1 MDLRRS
7 TEMSLLAGRDFAGK
21 QDPYVALRTAE
32 LVAMAQAATAAGEEA
47 TLAVPWSCIELEG
60 AAALGRVLRGNA
72 AITSVNLSANALG
85 DGGALALAAAVRGSR
100 SALRALNL
108 SSNKIGDSGAAAVA
122 SLLAACPLEELTLS
136 GNAIG
141 DLGANSLA
149 QAVQASATIQ
159 RLFLGDNNIGDA
171 GADSL
176 ADALAARP
184 KQIAVLW
191 LGHQRPPLDPPP
203 MPVEAPPERL
213 EGAVAAMERRIE
225 QELARKE
232 TWPSTSAYGNK
243 LAEARESSL
252 SSAARLEAA
261 SMELRARLDTATQAA
276 PAAGASAEG
285 ADGGGTGRLAELNAS
300 NEALQ
305 GRVDFAKQRLAAL
318 ERASGKQI
326 DELLSTAGG
335 GGGAPVAA
343 ARRPAAVVG
352 HGPKGHSFLRSTGVP
367 GAAYT
372 AEWNKLDGSV
382 DPKPPEVDV
391 KPPEEPAPREGPSIV
406 EGSLIT
412 STIPTTG
419 AWP

>member
-21 QDPYVALRTAE
+21 KDPYVALRTAE

-72 AITSVNLSANALG
+72 AITSVNLSMNALG
-85 DGGALALAAAVRGSR
+85 DGGALALAAAVRGPR

-122 SLLAACPLEELTLS
+122 SLLAACPLDELTLS

-159 RLFLGDNNIGDA
+159 RLYLGDNNIGDA

-203 MPVEAPPERL
+203 VPVEAPPERL

-261 SMELRARLDTATQAA
+261 SMELRARLDTATQPTRAA
-276 PAAGASAEG
+276 SASAEG
-285 ADGGGTGRLAELNAS
+285 ADGGGRLAELNAS
-300 NEALQ
+300 NAALQ
-305 GRVDFAKQRLAAL
+305 GRVDAAKQRLAAL

-335 GGGAPVAA
+335 GGAPVAA
-343 ARRPAAVVG
+343 ARRPTAGVG

>member
-21 QDPYVALRTAE
+21 KDPYVALRTAE

-72 AITSVNLSANALG
+72 TITSVNLSMNALG
-85 DGGALALAAAVRGSR
+85 DGGALALAAAVRGPR

-159 RLFLGDNNIGDA
+159 RLYLGDNNIGDA

-203 MPVEAPPERL
+203 IPVEAPPERL

-232 TWPSTSAYGNK
+232 TWTSTSAYGNK

-261 SMELRARLDTATQAA
+261 SMELRARLDTATQPTRAA
-276 PAAGASAEG
+276 SASAEG
-285 ADGGGTGRLAELNAS
+285 ADGGGRLAELNAS
-300 NEALQ
+300 NAALQ
-305 GRVDFAKQRLAAL
+305 GRVDAAKQRLAAL

-335 GGGAPVAA
+335 GGAPVAA
-343 ARRPAAVVG
+343 ARRPTAGVG

>member
-1 MDLRRS
+1 MKPIPKLSTMAWHSASTGAQYFS
-7 TEMSLLAGRDFAGK
+7 TESSTSVAPESQASWTSWKSPPATVTFVPGGWTR
-21 QDPYVALRTAE
+21 ALRSKPSFQT
-32 LVAMAQAATAAGEEA
+32 VSGEM
-47 TLAVPWSCIELEG
+47 
-60 AAALGRVLRGNA
+60 LGTCRARF
-72 AITSVNLSANALG
+72 
-85 DGGALALAAAVRGSR
+85 GSTKSWR

-159 RLFLGDNNIGDA
+159 RLYLGDNNIGDA

-191 LGHQRPPLDPPP
+191 LGHQRPPLEPPP
-203 MPVEAPPERL
+203 IPVEAPPERL

-252 SSAARLEAA
+252 SSAARLETA
-261 SMELRARLDTATQAA
+261 SMELRARLDTATQPA

-285 ADGGGTGRLAELNAS
+285 ADGGGSGRLAELNAS
-300 NEALQ
+300 NAALQ
-305 GRVDFAKQRLAAL
+305 GRVDAAKQRLAAL

-335 GGGAPVAA
+335 GGAPVAA
-343 ARRPAAVVG
+343 ARRPTAGVG